1 MTTISYTELR
11 DNIEAIL
18 KKLSESDEPIKI
30 TRKGNASFVLMSLKD
45 YESLNETLHLLRNP
59 QNAERLRRAE
69 EDFQAGKRNYRE
81 RELIEE

>member
-30 TRKGNASFVLMSLKD
+30 TRKGSTPFVLMSLKD
-45 YESLNETLHLLRNP
+45 YESLKETLHLLRSP
-59 QNAERLRRAE
+59 ENAERLRRAE
-69 EDFQAGKRNYRE
+69 EDFQAGKRNYQE